1 MRTKAKGLPGLCLA
15 VLLVLMLAACGPDAA
30 EQWQTQY
37 DLGAKYLS
45 EMHYEQA
52 VAAFTEAISIDEK
65 NPAAYLA
72 RAEAYL
78 AQGGEAARA
87 AALADYEQTAR
98 LLAAAEPADDAQQPA
113 ESWHTL
119 ARGYF
124 ALDDWQSAV
133 DALQQALDQGT
144 PPEALA
150 DTLTA
155 YGLTVDEEGRIVPDE
170 DANREMS
177 NMLTK
182 LNKWALFQYFLTQ
195 AERETLLRPLIPRL
209 RFLLDWYGGE
219 HGGLYAEH
227 LSVVQYLL
235 GDLEGAQAVRAEMYR
250 LTGEEHWDPDG
261 YTVTYDDRT
270 ETFNGLGQ
278 ETQILRSD
286 GSGTVYTY
294 DEMGRCIRES
304 RTAASGAPG
313 GTTEYIYENGRLA
326 RVVTTDENGGESLD
340 VYRYEPGLAIR
351 EQYVNGR
358 LVLRETYTLN
368 AYGGV
373 EEKTTESL

>member
-78 AQGGEAARA
+78 AQGGEAALA
-87 AALADYEQTAR
+87 AALADYGQAAR
-98 LLAAAEPADDAQQPA
+98 LLAAAEPAEDAQQAA
-113 ESWHTL
+113 ESWHAL

-133 DALQQALDQGT
+133 DALQQALALGT

-150 DTLTA
+150 DTLA
-155 YGLTVDEEGRIVPDE
+155 AHGLAVDEEGRIVPDE

-278 ETQILRSD
+278 KTQILRSD

-313 GTTEYIYENGRLA
+313 GTTEYI
-326 RVVTTDENGGESLD
+326 
-340 VYRYEPGLAIR
+340 
-351 EQYVNGR
+351 
-358 LVLRETYTLN
+358 
-368 AYGGV
+368 
-373 EEKTTESL
+373 

>member
-1 MRTKAKGLPGLCLA
+1 
-15 VLLVLMLAACGPDAA
+15 
-30 EQWQTQY
+30 
-37 DLGAKYLS
+37 
-45 EMHYEQA
+45 
-52 VAAFTEAISIDEK
+52 
-65 NPAAYLA
+65 
-72 RAEAYL
+72 
-78 AQGGEAARA
+78 
-87 AALADYEQTAR
+87 
-98 LLAAAEPADDAQQPA
+98 
-113 ESWHTL
+113 
-119 ARGYF
+119 
-124 ALDDWQSAV
+124 
-133 DALQQALDQGT
+133 
-144 PPEALA
+144 
-150 DTLTA
+150 
-155 YGLTVDEEGRIVPDE
+155 
-170 DANREMS
+170 
-177 NMLTK
+177 
-182 LNKWALFQYFLTQ
+182 
-195 AERETLLRPLIPRL
+195 
-209 RFLLDWYGGE
+209 
-219 HGGLYAEH
+219 
-227 LSVVQYLL
+227 
-235 GDLEGAQAVRAEMYR
+235 MYR

-278 ETQILRSD
+278 KTQILRSD